1 MTKKRLAIIIWVV
14 AGFLL
19 FIVGSAVGNAKS
31 NSQSTLGGA
40 TPSSEINA
48 TDVPLPV
55 DTPTPAV
62 TPSAKPAPKPA
73 PKPAGPATFV
83 MPDFT
88 DMDENEVD
96 TWFSDHNIDVSTE
109 FDYGDQ
115 EGTDCADAGDGIVD
129 DQTPV
134 KGTRLKNSISTD
146 VYLSVYCDY

>member
-1 MTKKRLAIIIWVV
+1 VTKKRLAIIIWVV

-19 FIVGSAVGNAKS
+19 LIVGSAVGSAKS
-31 NSQSTLGGA
+31 DSQSTLGGA

-48 TDVPLPV
+48 TDLPLPV
-55 DTPTPAV
+55 DSPTPT
-62 TPSAKPAPKPA
+62 TPAKPAPKPA

-109 FDYGDQ
+109 FDYGDSS
-115 EGTDCADAGDGIVD
+115 GTACEDNGDGIVD
-129 DQTPV
+129 DQNPV

-146 VYLSVYCDY
+146 IYLSVYCDY

>member
-1 MTKKRLAIIIWVV
+1 MSKKRLAIIIWVV

-19 FIVGSAVGNAKS
+19 FIVGSAVGNATS
-31 NSQSTLGGA
+31 NSQSMLGGT
-40 TPSSEINA
+40 TPSSQINA
-48 TDVPLPV
+48 TDLPLPV
-55 DTPTPAV
+55 DSSTPTP
-62 TPSAKPAPKPA
+62 TTSAKPAPKPA

-96 TWFSDHNIDVSTE
+96 AWFSDRNIDVSTE

-129 DQTPV
+129 DQNPV